1 MTIYLENTKE
11 LGRKVTRNN
20 LKSESGDIT
29 KSKYKSKS
37 FSIHK
42 PKWVRKVKGK
52 SIFFS
57 MGIKKDQTFRKKL
70 NNCIGLIQRKP

>member
-1 MTIYLENTKE
+1 MTIYLDNTKE
-11 LGRKVTRNN
+11 RTIGGKLLKTI

-42 PKWVRKVKGK
+42 PKELETLKGK
-52 SIFFS
+52 SIFF
-57 MGIKKDQTFRKKL
+57 
-70 NNCIGLIQRKP
+70 